1 MHLYNLGMCQG
12 FPTGSVV
19 KNSPAKAGDGDWIPG
34 LVRSLGEGNG
44 NLLYYF
50 AQGNPMGRGAQTAT
64 VHGVAESD
72 MTQRL
77 NSNKGL
83 CCQVANKSV
92 FSLLLVRKCH
102 LLKSP
107 AQSFLTAYR
116 NKIKTNTLQHSEL
129 GLSINWFPKSSG
141 NLQQT
146 QK

>member
-1 MHLYNLGMCQG
+1 MCQG
-12 FPTGSVV
+12 FPSGSVV

-44 NLLYYF
+44 NLLHYF
-50 AQGNPMGRGAQTAT
+50 CLGNPMDRGAQRAT
-64 VHGVAESD
+64 FHGVAESD
-72 MTQRL
+72 MIQQL

-83 CCQVANKSV
+83 CYQVANKSV
-92 FSLLLVRKCH
+92 FSLLSVRKCH

-116 NKIKTNTLQHSEL
+116 NKIKTNTLQHS